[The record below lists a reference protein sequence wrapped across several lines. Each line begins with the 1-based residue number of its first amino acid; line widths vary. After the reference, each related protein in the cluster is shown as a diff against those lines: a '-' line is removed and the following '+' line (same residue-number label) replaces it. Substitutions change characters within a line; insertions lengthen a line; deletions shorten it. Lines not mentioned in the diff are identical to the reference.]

1 MLTAEKVYHCGNQ
14 KSGGR
19 GHVEY
24 YGDGAAT
31 YSERTQQNYLFL

>member
-1 MLTAEKVYHCGNQ
+1 MLTAEKVNHCGNQ